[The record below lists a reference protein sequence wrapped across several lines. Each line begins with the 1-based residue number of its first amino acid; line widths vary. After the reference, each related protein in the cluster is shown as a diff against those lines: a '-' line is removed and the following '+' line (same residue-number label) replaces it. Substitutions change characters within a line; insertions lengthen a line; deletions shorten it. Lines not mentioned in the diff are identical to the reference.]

1 MSSTTATTGHDEHE
15 EHAGDGAAEHHGF
28 TDKQYVFVAMGL
40 AALTAI
46 EVTLSYLHGLGA
58 ASTVA
63 LFIIMAIKFVLVV
76 LFFMHLKFDNKLFGM
91 LFWSGLILAIGV
103 YAVALS
109 TFQLF
114 AR

>member
-1 MSSTTATTGHDEHE
+1 MSTTAAPAHTDAAATGHDT
-15 EHAGDGAAEHHGF
+15 DHHGF
-28 TDKQYVFVAMGL
+28 SDKQYVLVALGL

-46 EVTLSYLHGLGA
+46 EVTLSYLHGLGS
-58 ASTVA
+58 ASTIA

-76 LFFMHLKFDNKLFGM
+76 LFFMHLKFDAKIFGM

-103 YAVALS
+103 YTVCLA

-114 AR
+114 SR